1 MKKLL
6 ALVLAALMVLGAVS
20 AFADEAPAKNIPELT
35 KEPMTILL
43 WDIATSDP
51 GKSTQED
58 AVARFMADYPNIKV
72 EQIHKLNDNYKQDLQ
87 VGFSHGRVLQVRLR
101 E

>member
-35 KEPMTILL
+35 TEPMTILL
-43 WDIATSDP
+43 WDIATEGL
-51 GKSTQED
+51 GKKVQED
-58 AVARFMADYPNIKV
+58 AVNRFMEAYPNIKV
-72 EQIHKLNDNYKQDLQ
+72 EQVHQQIFLLA
-87 VGFSHGRVLQVRLR
+87 
-101 E
+101 